1 MAAWKARE
9 RQKIKCKQGRRKET
23 IDKSRNK
30 WNKRRYILRKSTK
43 PEVGSLERLIDK
55 LWQDWLKNT
64 ELPRPEMK
72 ADITKW

>member
-9 RQKIKCKQGRRKET
+9 RQKIKLKEGRRKET

-30 WNKRRYILRKSTK
+30 WNKRRHKLRKSTNPK
-43 PEVGSLERLIDK
+43 VGSLERLVDK

-64 ELPRPEMK
+64 ELPIPEMK
-72 ADITKW
+72 VDITKW